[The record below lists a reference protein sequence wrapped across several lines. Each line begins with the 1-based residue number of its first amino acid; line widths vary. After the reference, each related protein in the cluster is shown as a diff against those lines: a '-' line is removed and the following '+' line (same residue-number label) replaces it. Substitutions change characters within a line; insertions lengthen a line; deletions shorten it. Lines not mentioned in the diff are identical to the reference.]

1 MQTTTSLGRL
11 RDTLVAILAH
21 EVGHEKRG
29 HIKQGLAISMGYLF
43 VLLLLM
49 GTFLSYEP
57 RLAPPSACR
66 RV

>member
-1 MQTTTSLGRL
+1 
-11 RDTLVAILAH
+11 
-21 EVGHEKRG
+21 
-29 HIKQGLAISMGYLF
+29 MGYLF

-57 RLAPPSACR
+57 RLAPPFACR